1 MGELLKA
8 LGLDAVG
15 AAAREGRA
23 VRQVAMRG
31 QEAVVLYHWEE
42 RGDAVYAHGIFASS
56 QLGEQ
61 LFAIPDVLDFD
72 LDAGWMMLR
81 APDGVP
87 MVDWLEERGLDGL
100 HQLDAYKHRA
110 LVESLGVLVRK
121 LHSLEVPGVFGRI
134 GAFDPDSS
142 YLPPGVYHTFNG
154 WVAERLER
162 DGEALGSLRVFDE
175 EQRLMLKER
184 LGDLRHELSAFHP
197 RHPAVVTHGALGRDH
212 LWVSRTGQE
221 IVGLTGFEHARY
233 LPAEADNAHLLWI
246 EGLAR
251 NDALVRAFYQ
261 GYGAARTMDVQ
272 RRERFYRRLVAFDV
286 LCAARTSHLHGPRD
300 LLRLA
305 GPAIM

>member
-1 MGELLKA
+1 MDELFAA
-8 LGLDAVG
+8 LGLEAVG
-15 AAAREGRA
+15 APAREGRA
-23 VRQVAMRG
+23 VRQIATRG
-31 QEAVVLYHWEE
+31 QDTVVLYHW
-42 RGDAVYAHGIFASS
+42 GDLDDAAYAHKIFSSS

-61 LFAIPDVLDFD
+61 LFAVPDVLDVD
-72 LDAGWMMLR
+72 LDAGWVMLR
-81 APDGVP
+81 APEGVP
-87 MVDWLEERGLDGL
+87 LVDWLDEQGLDGL
-100 HQLDAYKHRA
+100 HQLDPYKHRA

-121 LHSLEVPGVFGRI
+121 LHSLEAPGVFGKL
-134 GAFDPDSS
+134 GVFDPDSS

-162 DGEALGSLRVFDE
+162 DGEALGGLSALDE
-175 EQRLMLKER
+175 EQRLMLKEH

-212 LWVSRTGQE
+212 LWISRTGQE

-246 EGLAR
+246 EGLAQ
-251 NDALVRAFYQ
+251 NEALIRAFYQ

-286 LCAARTSHLHGPRD
+286 LCADRTSHLHGPRD

-305 GPAIM
+305 GPAIV